1 MENLNLSDFQSNGYN
16 PSVYV
21 GTYRKYN
28 EGSLYGM
35 WVDLVA
41 CGNYDTFIEVCH
53 KLHADESDPELMF
66 QDYENF
72 PEKWYSES
80 CMNEDTFDNIMEF
93 AKLDDDQQEAYEAY
107 VDCFSD
113 DDFDKFRE
121 RYCGTWDSEKDFAEH
136 IVEECYNLEGFG
148 FLASYFDYEAY
159 ARDLFIDDYY
169 FTDGYVFRR

>member
-1 MENLNLSDFQSNGYN
+1 MENFNLSDFQSNGDN

-21 GTYRKYN
+21 GTYHKYN

-80 CMNEDTFDNIMEF
+80 CMDEDTFDNIMEF
-93 AKLDDDQQEAYEAY
+93 AKLDD
-107 VDCFSD
+107 
-113 DDFDKFRE
+113 
-121 RYCGTWDSEKDFAEH
+121 
-136 IVEECYNLEGFG
+136 
-148 FLASYFDYEAY
+148 
-159 ARDLFIDDYY
+159 YY

>member
-80 CMNEDTFDNIMEF
+80 CMDEDTFENFEATVLSHEIDHLDGILHMDIAEQVLEMNAEERTEF
-93 AKLDDDQQEAYEAY
+93 RKEHPYEII
-107 VDCFSD
+107 S
-113 DDFDKFRE
+113 KT
-121 RYCGTWDSEKDFAEH
+121 GK
-136 IVEECYNLEGFG
+136 YNLPKKRVKK
-148 FLASYFDYEAY
+148 YE
-159 ARDLFIDDYY
+159 IKNK
-169 FTDGYVFRR
+169 

>member
-1 MENLNLSDFQSNGYN
+1 MGFSFCLFQLNCAFVPLRYEKVQYHTPRKLGRIDRPAAAHGLF
-16 PSVYV
+16 
-21 GTYRKYN
+21 TYHKYN

-80 CMNEDTFDNIMEF
+80 CMDEDTFDNIMEF
-93 AKLDDDQQEAYEAY
+93 AKLDD
-107 VDCFSD
+107 
-113 DDFDKFRE
+113 
-121 RYCGTWDSEKDFAEH
+121 
-136 IVEECYNLEGFG
+136 
-148 FLASYFDYEAY
+148 
-159 ARDLFIDDYY
+159 YY